1 MEDEENQAGANSE
14 MRFITL
20 ELMKL
25 AQKSGR
31 SFGQVAQ
38 EFVENTCG
46 LQELIASGPQRHS
59 RARRAACTRQK

>member
-1 MEDEENQAGANSE
+1 MEDEDNQSGANSE

-31 SFGQVAQ
+31 SFEQVAQ
-38 EFVENTCG
+38 DFVENTCG
-46 LQELIASGPQRHS
+46 LQEMIASGPQRPS
-59 RARRAACTRQK
+59 RSRRAACTRQK

>member
-1 MEDEENQAGANSE
+1 MEEENDYAANQEIRYIS
-14 MRFITL
+14 L